1 MSLACN
7 RCNVDIWINIHNGMC
22 ASCYY
27 ELHPDNLKIF
37 AKYAIIAKEH
47 IEKQNYVQRREEIVS
62 SIHP

>member
-37 AKYAIIAKEH
+37 AKYCNNCQRTHRKTELCPKE
-47 IEKQNYVQRREEIVS
+47 RRNCQ
-62 SIHP
+62 